1 MSRHPRRKLM
11 RAILDQGLI
20 PKEHGAWAL
29 LAACL
34 ILGAAASG
42 FELGGLAALYA
53 AGVFALFLSRPGF
66 ERTLKRG
73 LSPHATGFALVCS
86 LAGSL
91 FFLGYA
97 SLLGRWEM
105 LWWVVPLVVC
115 AGLREILVRQLGAR
129 SLAAHA
135 TSVLAMALL
144 IPATAHALSG
154 RLDPRALALGA
165 AAFAYFFGPVFIVR
179 AVLQRTGT
187 LPAARYFG
195 VCAVMAMIAS
205 AAGLIPWVIAV
216 PFGARACE
224 AWGCPPV
231 QKPGGPVDLK
241 AVGWSEVGW
250 TTLFLACV
258 FLANG

>member
-1 MSRHPRRKLM
+1 M
-11 RAILDQGLI
+11 RTILDQGLI

-34 ILGAAASG
+34 IVGTAASG
-42 FELGGLAALYA
+42 SEFGGVALLYA
-53 AGVFALFLSRPGF
+53 AGVFTLFLSRPGF

-73 LSPHATGFALVCS
+73 LSAHATGFALACS
-86 LAGSL
+86 AAGSL

-97 SLLGRWEM
+97 AMLGRWEL

-115 AGLREILVRQLGAR
+115 AALREVLVRYVGAR
-129 SLAAHA
+129 SLSAHA
-135 TSVLAMALL
+135 ASVLAMALL

-165 AAFAYFFGPVFIVR
+165 AGFAYFFGPVFIVR
-179 AVLQRTGT
+179 AVLQRTEA
-187 LPAARYFG
+187 LHAALYFG
-195 VCAVMAMIAS
+195 VCALAAVVAS
-205 AAGLIPWVIAV
+205 AVGLIPWILAV

-224 AWGCPPV
+224 AWGCPPAV
-231 QKPGGPVDLK
+231 KNGGPVDLK